1 MAESE
6 LVLIEPQIRGIAYP
20 EELIDVTK
28 AYLLEARAKSTRE
41 AKPASGHPLPRGA
54 MGKADRHCRRRQRP
68 S

>member
-1 MAESE
+1 MADFE
-6 LVLIEPQIRGIAYP
+6 LVLVPMQVREIAYP